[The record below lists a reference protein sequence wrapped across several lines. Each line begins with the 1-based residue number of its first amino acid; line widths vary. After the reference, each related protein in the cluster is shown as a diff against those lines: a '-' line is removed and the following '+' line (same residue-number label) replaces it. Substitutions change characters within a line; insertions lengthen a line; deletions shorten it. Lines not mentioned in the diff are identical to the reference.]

1 MVNANKRKVS
11 IVVPF
16 FNEEAGIDVFYQVI
30 LRVMNS
36 LPDYSFEVLCVDDG
50 STDATLSK
58 LIELVNQDSRFL
70 VLELSRNFGKESALS
85 AGLDAATGCAVIPL
99 DADLQDPPE
108 LISCLLAEWEKGAD
122 VVLACRT
129 DRQTDSLLKRLSAK
143 AFYRTHNMLSNV
155 EIPENVGDF
164 RLMDRAVVQAV
175 KQLPES
181 NRFMKGLF
189 AWVGFKS
196 VTVGYVRM
204 ARAKGSSKFSGWKLW
219 DFALDGLTSFSIA
232 PLRVWTY
239 IGGAGAVLTLLYA
252 FFIITRTLVLGVD
265 VPGYASLLVAIL
277 FLGSLQ
283 LVSIGMLGEYIGRI
297 YMESKRR
304 PSYLI
309 RKVYQNES

>member
-1 MVNANKRKVS
+1 MNNVNKKTVS

-16 FNEEAGIDVFYQVI
+16 FNEEASIEVFYQTI
-30 LRVMNS
+30 LKVMNS
-36 LPDYSFEVLCVDDG
+36 LPHYCFEVLCVDDG

-58 LIELVNQDSRFL
+58 LIELVNRDSRFL
-70 VLELSRNFGKESALS
+70 TIELSRNFGKESALS
-85 AGLDAATGCAVIPL
+85 AGLDAATGCAVILL

-108 LISCLLAEWEKGAD
+108 LISCLLAEWENGAD

-129 DRQTDSLLKRLSAK
+129 DRQADSLLKRLSSK
-143 AFYRTHNMLSNV
+143 IFYRIHNLISNV
-155 EIPENVGDF
+155 EIPEDAGDF
-164 RLMDRAVVQAV
+164 RLMDRSVVQAV

-196 VTVGYVRM
+196 VKVGYVR
-204 ARAKGSSKFSGWKLW
+204 AGRAEGVSKFSGWQLCNL
-219 DFALDGLTSFSIA
+219 ALDGLTSFSIA

-239 IGGAGAVLTLLYA
+239 IGCVGAVLTLLYA
-252 FFIITRTLVLGVD
+252 FFIIIRTLVLGVD

-277 FLGSLQ
+277 FIGSLQ
-283 LVSIGMLGEYIGRI
+283 LVSIGMLGEYIGRT

>member
-1 MVNANKRKVS
+1 MVNVEKRKIS

-16 FNEEAGIDVFYQVI
+16 FNEEAGIDVFYQVV
-30 LRVMNS
+30 LKVMNS
-36 LPDYSFEVLCVDDG
+36 LPHYSFEVLCVDDG
-50 STDATLSK
+50 STDTTLSK
-58 LIELVNQDSRFL
+58 LIELVNKDNRFL

-108 LISCLLAEWEKGAD
+108 LISSLLAEWEKGAD

-143 AFYRTHNMLSNV
+143 AFYRTHNLLSNV
-155 EIPENVGDF
+155 EIPEDVGDF
-164 RLMDRAVVQAV
+164 RLMDRSVVQAV

-196 VTVGYVRM
+196 AKVGYIRA
-204 ARAKGSSKFSGWKLW
+204 ARTEGSSRFSGWKLW
-219 DFALDGLTSFSIA
+219 NFALDGLTSFSIA

-239 IGGAGAVLTLLYA
+239 IGGVGAVLTLAYA

-265 VPGYASLLVAIL
+265 VPGYASLLVAVL

-283 LVSIGMLGEYIGRI
+283 LVSIGMLGEYIGRT

-304 PSYLI
+304 PSYLV

>member
-1 MVNANKRKVS
+1 MVNVEKRKIS

-30 LRVMNS
+30 LKVINS
-36 LPDYSFEVLCVDDG
+36 LPHYSFEVLCVDDG
-50 STDATLSK
+50 STDTTLSK
-58 LIELVNQDSRFL
+58 LIELVNKDNRFL

-108 LISCLLAEWEKGAD
+108 LISSLLAEWEKGAD

-143 AFYRTHNMLSNV
+143 AFYRTHNLLSNI
-155 EIPENVGDF
+155 EIPEDVGDF
-164 RLMDRAVVQAV
+164 RLMDRSVVQAV

-196 VTVGYVRM
+196 VKVGYIRA
-204 ARAKGSSKFSGWKLW
+204 ARTEGSSRFSGRKLW
-219 DFALDGLTSFSIA
+219 NFALDGLTSFSIA

-239 IGGAGAVLTLLYA
+239 IGGVGAVLTSMYA

-265 VPGYASLLVAIL
+265 VPGYASLLVAVL
-277 FLGSLQ
+277 FFGSLQ
-283 LVSIGMLGEYIGRI
+283 LVSIGMLGEYIGRT

-304 PSYLI
+304 PCYLI